1 MSRGYSVYYRSTSFD
16 ERNIARFSTD
26 TVGATVSF
34 GYPISEISRFN
45 FTLGAEDTE
54 IKEGIFP
61 AQEISRF
68 LAEEGNQ
75 FKLITLSA
83 AYQMSA
89 LNRGLL
95 PTAGRSQTLSFE
107 ATVPGSELEFYR
119 VNYSGQIF
127 FPLSRLFTLR
137 LRTCLLYTSPSPRDL
152 STSRMPSSA

>member
-1 MSRGYSVYYRSTSFD
+1 MFRSLTLTITVDGVSRGYSFYYRSTSFD

-26 TVGATVSF
+26 TLGATVSF

-68 LAEEGNQ
+68 LAEEGNE

-95 PTAGRSQTLSFE
+95 PNCRAIPDACRLKRQFQVASSSFI
-107 ATVPGSELEFYR
+107 ELITQGK
-119 VNYSGQIF
+119 YSF
-127 FPLSRLFTLR
+127 H
-137 LRTCLLYTSPSPRDL
+137 
-152 STSRMPSSA
+152 

>member
-1 MSRGYSVYYRSTSFD
+1 MDGVSRGYSVYYRSTSFD
-16 ERNIARFSTD
+16 DRYIARFYTD

-34 GYPISEISRFN
+34 GFPISVISRFN

-68 LAEEGNQ
+68 LAEEGNE

-95 PTAGRSQTLSFE
+95 PTAGRSQRCRLK
-107 ATVPGSELEFYR
+107 
-119 VNYSGQIF
+119 
-127 FPLSRLFTLR
+127 RLFREASSSFTGSITQAKYSSL
-137 LRTCLLYTSPSPRDL
+137 CLDYLHCG
-152 STSRMPSSA
+152 